1 MNHSSADYLGALS
14 AFVCDTRLQDLPPA
28 ALDRAHWVIADS
40 LAVTAA
46 GMQAPEMKRFRA
58 RYLSSL
64 PSRGA
69 WVIGAGRRARRYDA
83 ALVNGAA
90 GTWFELDEGNVQ
102 ASGHPGIQLVPA
114 AIAYAQEEP
123 ASGAEL
129 LLAIVL
135 GYEASSRI
143 AHAATMR
150 PLVHPHGTWGV
161 IGAAVAV
168 GRLARLSPAQMRTAL
183 NIAAT
188 MGMATSYGTLRDG
201 ATVRNIYTGHA
212 NMMGHVAV
220 EMAHSGF
227 TGEADA
233 VSTIYGSL
241 LADGFDPAVTLKDLG
256 SDWLF
261 LQGYFKIH
269 PTGRAVH
276 SAIDALEDAIAKA
289 PGGRVDPASVERIEV
304 IAYRKTAI
312 MSQKDV
318 RSSFGAKFSVP
329 FALATILHHGR
340 SGLVSFGDEAIAVPE
355 VQALCQRVEL
365 REDPAYTAQYPRRQL
380 CDVRIILRDGGT
392 LEGRSERMKGEP
404 ENPCGPDELAHKYY
418 ELATPIWGDAL
429 SRRVLEDC
437 MRVET
442 IADFRAYSSTFD
454 L

>member
-1 MNHSSADYLGALS
+1 MNLSSADYLGALS
-14 AFVCDTRLQDLPPA
+14 AFVCDTRLQQLPPQ
-28 ALDRAHWVIADS
+28 ALDRARWVIADS
-40 LAVTAA
+40 LAVIAA
-46 GMQAPEMKRFRA
+46 GMQAPEMKEFGA
-58 RYLSSL
+58 RYLASA

-69 WVIGAGRRARRYDA
+69 WAIGAGRRARRYDA
-83 ALVNGAA
+83 ALLNGAA
-90 GTWFELDEGNVQ
+90 GTWFELDEGNVH

-135 GYEASSRI
+135 GYEVSSRI

-168 GRLARLSPAQMRTAL
+168 GRLARLSQAQMRTAL

-188 MGMATSYGTLRDG
+188 MGMTTSYGTLRNG
-201 ATVRNIYTGHA
+201 ATVRNIYTGHS
-212 NMMGHVAV
+212 NMMGQVAV
-220 EMAHSGF
+220 EMARSGF

-233 VSTIYGSL
+233 VSAIYGSL
-241 LADGFDPAVTLKDLG
+241 LADGFDPAVTLEGLG

-276 SAIDALEDAIAKA
+276 SAIEALEDAVAKA
-289 PGGRVDPASVERIEV
+289 PGGRVDPANVERIEV
-304 IAYRKTAI
+304 VAYRKTAV
-312 MSQKDV
+312 MSQKNV

-329 FALATILHHGR
+329 FALATIIHHGR
-340 SGLVSFGDEAIAVPE
+340 SGLASFGDDAVAVPE
-355 VQALCQRVEL
+355 VQALCQRVAL

-380 CDVRIILRDGGT
+380 CDVKIILRDG
-392 LEGRSERMKGEP
+392 LSFQGRSERMKGEP
-404 ENPCGPDELAHKYY
+404 ENPYGPDELEQKYY
-418 ELATPIWGDAL
+418 ELAIPVWGEAL
-429 SRRVLEDC
+429 ARRLLSDC
-437 MRVET
+437 MRLEA